1 MIHIYC
7 GDGKGKTTA
16 ACGLAFRAASSGMR
30 VLIAQFFKDGS
41 SSEILGFSALP
52 MVDVLHAE
60 KHFGRYKMMR
70 DAERA
75 EAAALY
81 SGMLSQIAA
90 RAPQYQ
96 MIVLDESLPV
106 YRHGL
111 IGSAALLDFLRREG
125 NLRELVLTGRDPA
138 PELVALADYVTEMK
152 KVKHPFDLGIKARR
166 GIEY

>member
-1 MIHIYC
+1 
-7 GDGKGKTTA
+7 
-16 ACGLAFRAASSGMR
+16 
-30 VLIAQFFKDGS
+30 
-41 SSEILGFSALP
+41 
-52 MVDVLHAE
+52 
-60 KHFGRYKMMR
+60 
-70 DAERA
+70 
-75 EAAALY
+75 
-81 SGMLSQIAA
+81 
-90 RAPQYQ
+90 
-96 MIVLDESLPV
+96 MIVLDESLPA